1 MKSMDTDDG
10 RWLCFFLTIFIHI
23 RIIQLNGNNFEYELL
38 DFLNYF
44 YLRKFAP
51 VSAVFFLTWGKLCV

>member
-51 VSAVFFLTWGKLCV
+51 VSAVFF